1 MGVRW
6 ASGKVSCVENEG
18 VIVNTKIEK
27 RWRPVTE
34 NAMANNGLENSDG
47 DGGTV
52 FVYNRLD
59 GGGGEE
65 EKKVYVA
72 LLMS

>member
-1 MGVRW
+1 MAR
-6 ASGKVSCVENEG
+6 GKVSCVEKEV

-34 NAMANNGLENSDG
+34 KRDGEQQVRNSDG